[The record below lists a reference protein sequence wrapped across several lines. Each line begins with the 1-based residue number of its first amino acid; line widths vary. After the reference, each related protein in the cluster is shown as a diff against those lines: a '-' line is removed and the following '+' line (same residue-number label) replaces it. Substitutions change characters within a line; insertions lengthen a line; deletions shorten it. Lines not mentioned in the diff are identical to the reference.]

1 MHVLPFIPVPD
12 ILLVLLLNP
21 SLIIVHFGS
30 PEMKDELDV

>member
-12 ILLVLLLNP
+12 ILVLLLNP
-21 SLIIVHFGS
+21 SLIIVQLGS